1 MYYIIVKR
9 ETERQ
14 CPSRQRASETLRR
27 KEKNMEMTDKE
38 IKAVEKAT
46 IYDLRRI
53 FTSGEKKE
61 YTTEEIAE
69 LLDKIAEAKGQ
80 E

>member
-1 MYYIIVKR
+1 M
-9 ETERQ
+9 
-14 CPSRQRASETLRR
+14 ASETSRR

-61 YTTEEIAE
+61 YTTDEIAE

>member
-1 MYYIIVKR
+1 MI
-9 ETERQ
+9 
-14 CPSRQRASETLRR
+14 
-27 KEKNMEMTDKE
+27 DKE

-53 FTSGEKKE
+53 FTSREKKE
-61 YTTEEIAE
+61 YTTEEIVD